1 MQSASLGQMP
11 TSVAARGCST
21 CTARAEQASC
31 AGRAWEAR
39 DLRVKSWDDL
49 HKLWYVLLKER
60 NFLVSDRDAFAS
72 SGKKLQGQLWDKTN
86 RLKKARRCAALPAW
100 LC

>member
-1 MQSASLGQMP
+1 M
-11 TSVAARGCST
+11 
-21 CTARAEQASC
+21 
-31 AGRAWEAR
+31 
-39 DLRVKSWDDL
+39 KSWDDL

-72 SGKKLQGQLWDKTN
+72 SGKKLQGQLWDKNN

-100 LC
+100 RC